1 MRAQDAGDVSAQGM
15 LTILL
20 IDDDAI
26 SREVQA
32 VLLAPLGVTVETAED
47 GELAL
52 ARLEARAGLSATSV
66 PDASVP
72 DAILPDAILLDAQL
86 PGLRGTELIRALR
99 QRSAAPILVFSASAV
114 DAELEAAADGCV
126 QKPAEPE
133 TILDAV
139 RRAIQQANF
148 GAMAAKAELPLPMRQ
163 GLDGLDGLD
172 EPDALPVIDPAV
184 LAKFRMPQAA
194 LRSMYAALVEDGD
207 RRLPVLRAALEAG
220 DAEAAHATAH
230 AIKGGCAMLGVTRM
244 RDAAAA
250 LEVWAAAEDWRSDFS
265 AMEAAL
271 EALRSR
277 VQDASFDF
285 ATTSI

>member
-1 MRAQDAGDVSAQGM
+1 M

-32 VLLAPLGVTVETAED
+32 VLLAPLDVSVETAED
-47 GELAL
+47 GESALVLLA
-52 ARLEARAGLSATSV
+52 ARAGLQ
-66 PDASVP
+66 DAFR
-72 DAILPDAILLDAQL
+72 PDAILLDAQL

-99 QRSAAPILVFSASAV
+99 QQSAAPIVLFSASAV
-114 DAELEAAADGCV
+114 DAELEAAADGFV

-133 TILDAV
+133 TILNAMQHAI
-139 RRAIQQANF
+139 RGLRAAQAD
-148 GAMAAKAELPLPMRQ
+148 GEQRTLAAQAELSLPMSQRQ
-163 GLDGLDGLD
+163 Y
-172 EPDALPVIDPAV
+172 AFPVIDPAV

-194 LRSMYAALVEDGD
+194 LRSMYAALVEDSD
-207 RRLPVLRAALEAG
+207 RRLPVLRAALEG
-220 DAEAAHATAH
+220 SDVEAVHATAH

-250 LEVWAAAEDWRSDFS
+250 LEVWAGAAEWRSDFS
-265 AMEAAL
+265 ASEAAL
-271 EALRSR
+271 EALRGL

-285 ATTSI
+285 AATSI

>member
-1 MRAQDAGDVSAQGM
+1 M

-32 VLLAPLGVTVETAED
+32 VLLAPLGVTVETVED
-47 GELAL
+47 GEAAL
-52 ARLEARAGLSATSV
+52 AWLDARARL
-66 PDASVP
+66 PEASV
-72 DAILPDAILLDAQL
+72 PDAILLDAQL

-139 RRAIQQANF
+139 QNAMQRAHQNALRGSRAAQDNA
-148 GAMAAKAELPLPMRQ
+148 GHRMPAAKAERPMPPRQ
-163 GLDGLDGLD
+163 DG
-172 EPDALPVIDPAV
+172 LPVIDPAV

-250 LEVWAAAEDWRSDFS
+250 LEVWAADADWRGDFS
-265 AMEAAL
+265 ALEAAL
-271 EALRSR
+271 AALRSR

-285 ATTSI
+285 AATSI